1 MANAEIIFIGFVVA
15 VVLLWAAWMFA
26 PRDNRFMRY
35 WIDLT
40 GRRTA
45 RPPSTRADDR

>member
-1 MANAEIIFIGFVVA
+1 MTTAEIIFILFVA
-15 VVLLWAAWMFA
+15 AILLVWAAWMFA
-26 PRDNRFMRY
+26 PRHSRFMQF

-45 RPPSTRADDR
+45 GPPSTRADDR